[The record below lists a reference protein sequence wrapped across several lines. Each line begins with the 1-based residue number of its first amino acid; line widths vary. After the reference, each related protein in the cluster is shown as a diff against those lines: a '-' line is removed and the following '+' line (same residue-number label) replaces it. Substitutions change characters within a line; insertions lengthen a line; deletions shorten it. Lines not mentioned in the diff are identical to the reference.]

1 MKGSRIELAKA
12 SCMIALTKH
21 IMQKYGMDLKAAYIK
36 LMDSNLYDLLMD
48 SDTRMYLEPNDYLVQ
63 AYNVETDLGIDK
75 LYSYINE

>member
-1 MKGSRIELAKA
+1 MKESRIELAKA
-12 SCMIALTKH
+12 YCVIALTKH

-63 AYNVETDLGIDK
+63 AYNVETDLGA
-75 LYSYINE
+75 